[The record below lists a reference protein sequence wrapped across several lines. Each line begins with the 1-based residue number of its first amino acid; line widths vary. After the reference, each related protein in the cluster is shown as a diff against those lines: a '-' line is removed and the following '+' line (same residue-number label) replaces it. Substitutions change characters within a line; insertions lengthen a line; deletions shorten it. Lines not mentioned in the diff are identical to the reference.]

1 METTEIGYISKT
13 HALKGQ
19 VVLRLNEYI
28 DIEENIKSIFLE
40 INGSQVPFFVTECN
54 PVSIGYILKIETIDN
69 VDLAK
74 KLVGKKAFVLPEFII
89 ENEDSLQE
97 FVGYTV
103 LDTTHGNVGIINQVD
118 EKTENVTITII
129 HQSGKEIILP
139 FNDDFILSINDEIKQ
154 IEFDAPEGL
163 IEMYLS

>member
-19 VVLRLNEYI
+19 VVLRLNEHI
-28 DIEENIKSIFLE
+28 DIEENLKSIFLE
-40 INGSQVPFFVTECN
+40 INGSQVPYFITECTLAN
-54 PVSIGYILKIETIDN
+54 QGYIIKIETIDN

-103 LDTTHGNVGIINQVD
+103 LDTTHGNIGIINQVD
-118 EKTENVTITII
+118 EKTENITITVI
-129 HQSGKEIILP
+129 HQTGKEIILP
-139 FNDDFILSINDEIKQ
+139 FNDDLISSIDDELKQ
-154 IEFDAPEGL
+154 IKFDAPEGL